1 MLWCYGSRGI
11 ASHNMLWEGRPG
23 STVLWPERPRAG
35 LLAAG
40 ISASRA
46 AAREVGSASIAK
58 YFLFCPQ
65 VKFNNINLPPEAERW
80 LQIAQSRPPLPS
92 PSRNLLPVSN
102 SYSMQLCTLHPFLT
116 CMSFP
121 QFNSRPF
128 SFLFPL
134 HVSRFL
140 KSGRC
145 YEVLAES

>member
-1 MLWCYGSRGI
+1 
-11 ASHNMLWEGRPG
+11 MLWEGRPG
-23 STVLWPERPRAG
+23 STVLWPERPRRTARRWNFRF
-35 LLAAG
+35 A
-40 ISASRA
+40 RCR
-46 AAREVGSASIAK
+46 AREVGSASIAK

-65 VKFNNINLPPEAERW
+65 VKFNNIYLPPEAERW
-80 LQIAQSRPPLPS
+80 LQIAQSRPAPPPLHAICFPFLT
-92 PSRNLLPVSN
+92 RT
-102 SYSMQLCTLHPFLT
+102 LCSSARFPPFLT

>member
-1 MLWCYGSRGI
+1 MGCYERAVPDPRCYGPRG
-11 ASHNMLWEGRPG
+11 HTE
-23 STVLWPERPRAG
+23 

-40 ISASRA
+40 IFASRA
-46 AAREVGSASIAK
+46 AARARGSASIAK
-58 YFLFCPQ
+58 NFLFQ

-80 LQIAQSRPPLPS
+80 LQIAQSRPPFPPLHAICFPFLT
-92 PSRNLLPVSN
+92 RT
-102 SYSMQLCTLHPFLT
+102 LCSSARFPPFLT

-134 HVSRFL
+134 HVHVSRFL

>member
-1 MLWCYGSRGI
+1 MGCYERAVPDPRCYGPRG
-11 ASHNMLWEGRPG
+11 HTE
-23 STVLWPERPRAG
+23 

-40 ISASRA
+40 IFASRA
-46 AAREVGSASIAK
+46 AAREV
-58 YFLFCPQ
+58 
-65 VKFNNINLPPEAERW
+65 RH
-80 LQIAQSRPPLPS
+80 RPPNIFSFALKLNS
-92 PSRNLLPVSN
+92 ITSTCLLRLSDGFRLLNQDFPFPPLHAICFPFLTRT
-102 SYSMQLCTLHPFLT
+102 LCSSARFPPFLT

>member
-1 MLWCYGSRGI
+1 MGCYGR
-11 ASHNMLWEGRPG
+11 AVPG
-23 STVLWPERPRAG
+23 PRCYGPERPPTRPPNSSPLEFSLRARC
-35 LLAAG
+35 
-40 ISASRA
+40 RA
-46 AAREVGSASIAK
+46 RGSASIAK
-58 YFLFCPQ
+58 YVLFCPQ

-80 LQIAQSRPPLPS
+80 LHSDCSIKTRPPPLLHAICFRFLTRTLCSSARLP
-92 PSRNLLPVSN
+92 
-102 SYSMQLCTLHPFLT
+102 PFLT